1 MSQLTIT
8 LSDKADALIAQLQKE
23 IFNRR
28 RKKVSAAGVI
38 ETLVESG
45 AKSQS
50 DKRFATSWSNLV
62 ADIEKA
68 ARVAH
73 AHGAKPANLS
83 DEEWAL
89 VLSHRTRAVAP
100 AASSRRSA
108 GRTRGAAVRRSANAN
123 RVAPIP
129 DEADAT
135 SADEVVSKRRSTGP
149 SKATAKSAA
158 KPARTTRKAS
168 SSPAKVSA
176 KTRASKPKDTKPKDT
191 KPKATQPMATQSEAN
206 ASQPTAA
213 VAKATARSTG
223 GSPSTR
229 APRRAARLANPTSV
243 ANPTSEGAAIPA
255 TAAAATPTTNRGKA
269 DSTTT
274 SAARTRAARVSA
286 ATRMAKAVSRL
297 GATTNPDP
305 VAELPL
311 VPLAVSANGSSPSPS
326 ELA

>member
-89 VLSHRTRAVAP
+89 VLSHRTRAVA
-100 AASSRRSA
+100 
-108 GRTRGAAVRRSANAN
+108 VRRGANAN
-123 RVAPIP
+123 RVAPIAT
-129 DEADAT
+129 DADASSSD
-135 SADEVVSKRRSTGP
+135 SASKTTRRRSTQP
-149 SKATAKSAA
+149 S

-168 SSPAKVSA
+168 SSPAKESA
-176 KTRASKPKDTKPKDT
+176 KTRATKTRASKPKVTKPKVT
-191 KPKATQPMATQSEAN
+191 KPKAAQSKAS
-206 ASQPTAA
+206 ASQPTSG
-213 VAKATARSTG
+213 VAIATPQPTG
-223 GSPSTR
+223 DS
-229 APRRAARLANPTSV
+229 
-243 ANPTSEGAAIPA
+243 PTSEGAANPA
-255 TAAAATPTTNRGKA
+255 TAAAAPPTRNRRKAASTATPA
-269 DSTTT
+269 
-274 SAARTRAARVSA
+274 TRSRSARVSA

-297 GATTNPDP
+297 GVTTNPAP
-305 VAELPL
+305 VAEPPE
-311 VPLAVSANGSSPSPS
+311 VPLAVSANGSSPSPPV
-326 ELA
+326 LA